1 MNYSVYPTPDFKKFV
16 KKLSKK
22 YPLLKSDLQELTS
35 LLKEKPDSGI
45 NLGHGIHKIRM
56 AITSKG
62 KGKSGGAR
70 VITYLV
76 TEDNEVYLV
85 YIYDKSQLD
94 NISKEQIIELLKKAG
109 LIK

>member
-1 MNYSVYPTPDFKKFV
+1 MSYSVYPTPNFKKFF

-22 YPLLKSDLQELTS
+22 YPSLKTDLQEITKI
-35 LLKEKPDSGI
+35 LKEDPNYGI
-45 NLGHGIHKIRM
+45 HLGQGIHKIRM
-56 AITSKG
+56 SIASKG

-76 TEDNEVYLV
+76 TKDNEIYLV
-85 YIYDKSQLD
+85 YIYDKSKLE
-94 NISKEQIIELLKKAG
+94 NITKEQVIVMLEEAK